1 MKRTK
6 MDNRDNITRRGNI
19 RFSGKD
25 ITLAVKMVEK
35 LSPTIDIVYYL
46 MNRGD
51 ERSFVMM
58 LISAQEIALEALL
71 EKDKRDTDIL
81 FEIDKEAS
89 LYALICQD
97 TKIDGGYHF
106 AKRLLQSIETQGAKE
121 IYCTDLEIRTTN
133 HEIKFVIFKLIETY
147 MKSKE
152 EGRSNEIV
160 FKSLN

>member
-1 MKRTK
+1 
-6 MDNRDNITRRGNI
+6 MDKRGNDIGRGHI
-19 RFSGKD
+19 RFDGNA
-25 ITLAVKMVEK
+25 ITLAVKMLEK
-35 LSPTIDIVYYL
+35 LSATIDILYYL

-51 ERSFVMM
+51 ERSFVMI
-58 LISAQEIALEALL
+58 LVSASNIDVGVLL
-71 EKDKRDTDIL
+71 EKEKRDTDIL

-106 AKRLLQSIETQGAKE
+106 AERILSTMKAENAE
-121 IYCTDLEIRTTN
+121 DIYCTDIEVRTTI

-152 EGRSNEIV
+152 DGKVNEIV
-160 FKSLN
+160 FRSLN

>member
-1 MKRTK
+1 
-6 MDNRDNITRRGNI
+6 MDNRENITRRGNI

-35 LSPTIDIVYYL
+35 LSATMDIVYYL

-58 LISAQEIALEALL
+58 LISAKNIDLVKLL
-71 EKDKRDTDIL
+71 DKDKRDTDIL

-89 LYALICQD
+89 MYALICQD

-106 AKRLLQSIETQGAKE
+106 AQRLLRSMEEEGATE
-121 IYCTDLEIRTTN
+121 VYCTDLEIRTTN

-147 MKSKE
+147 MKSQV
-152 EGRSNEIV
+152 EGRTNEIV

>member
-1 MKRTK
+1 
-6 MDNRDNITRRGNI
+6 MDNRENITRRGNI

-25 ITLAVKMVEK
+25 ITLAVKMVET
-35 LSPTIDIVYYL
+35 LSGTMDIVYYL

-58 LISAQEIALEALL
+58 LLSAKNIDLQKLL
-71 EKDKRDTDIL
+71 DKDKRDTDIL

-89 LYALICQD
+89 MYALICQD

-106 AKRLLQSIETQGAKE
+106 AQRLLRSMEEEGATE
-121 IYCTDLEIRTTN
+121 VYCTDLEIRTTN

-147 MKSKE
+147 MKSQV
-152 EGRSNEIV
+152 EGRTNEIV